1 MYQLNRLIPE
11 SINFVHTD
19 TMYKLESF
27 YHPGEKKESF
37 GTKIPTESSCNELN
51 ERDKSLLKE
60 IRQLDNSIS
69 FLLKLFKSYNS
80 KSDPNNNNAENG
92 SNYDSFVTEL
102 HQFSYHISNLINH
115 YKTNPVESIHHD
127 NIYKELSV
135 VDLELE
141 EILNMFKGYS
151 HQNAIGTT
159 TTTVTHLDSPS
170 VVTKEPVT
178 LIIQCNPNNPPL
190 SVLLFCHL
198 LLNDQQKI
206 TICSFLHST
215 VNELP
220 LSLKKLIEILL
231 VDLNGSSDNAD
242 KHQWKQDTKLC
253 LHFIWNSSCPDCSV
267 SSLDKSIT
275 PTQLYGE
282 CMLIQL
288 IVKTLEPYNFE
299 QLSSLIITID
309 SCLLLPRLSLLNA
322 QNVEHKSLNTLNNHP
337 YFTKLDRELPSIVD
351 CFLFICIKT
360 LNLSGSLPANLKVWS
375 HFCSKWKSFKLLSL

>member
-1 MYQLNRLIPE
+1 MYRLDRLIPK

-19 TMYKLESF
+19 TMYKLRSF
-27 YHPGEKKESF
+27 YDPGEKKESSD
-37 GTKIPTESSCNELN
+37 IRISTESSRNELN
-51 ERDKSLLKE
+51 ERDRSLFKE
-60 IRQLDNSIS
+60 LGQLDNSIS
-69 FLLKLFKSYNS
+69 FLLNTFKSYNPKNDS
-80 KSDPNNNNAENG
+80 NNNNAKNG
-92 SNYDSFVTEL
+92 SNPDSFITEL
-102 HQFSYHISNLINH
+102 HEFTYHISNLINH
-115 YKTNPVESIHHD
+115 YKTNPVEDLHYD
-127 NIYKELSV
+127 KIYKELSV
-135 VDLELE
+135 VDLELD

-151 HQNAIGTT
+151 HQNAISTA
-159 TTTVTHLDSPS
+159 TTVTHLDSPS
-170 VVTKEPVT
+170 IATNEPVT

-198 LLNDQQKI
+198 LLSDRQKI

-215 VNELP
+215 VSELP
-220 LSLKKLIEILL
+220 LSLRKLIEILL
-231 VDLNGSSDNAD
+231 IDLNGSPDNAN

-275 PTQLYGE
+275 STQLYGE

-288 IVKTLEPYNFE
+288 IVKTLEPYHFD

-309 SCLLLPRLSLLNA
+309 SCLQLPGLSLLNS

-351 CFLFICIKT
+351 CFLVVCIKT
-360 LNLSGSLPANLKVWS
+360 LNLSGALPPNLKLWS
-375 HFCSKWKSFKLLSL
+375 QFCSKWKSFKLLSL